1 MKYDDK
7 DDDRTPI
14 GRRHSTTGE
23 HRSARSSA
31 SRSERDNEREDPP
44 LSLNRAAETATTEQP
59 RISRTKRSSNHNDA
73 NNDNNDN
80 NDEEDN
86 YDAESALMATSRS
99 WKRKLF
105 GLSLKL
111 GLIGLVA
118 LAGWGVYLDSKIRN
132 RMDGQVWQLPASV
145 YSRII
150 TLQPGEP
157 YSLKMMSEAL
167 QGMQYRP
174 VNALRRP
181 GDMVVGKSSIDI
193 FRRPFDFPDGP
204 EPQIRLRLSFQN
216 DQLTSM
222 RDLDNGEQMQM
233 LRIDPKLISMMQSPH
248 NEQRL
253 FTPREGFPD
262 LLIETL
268 LLTEDRDFYNH
279 DGVNPLAIGRAVWV
293 NLLAGRTVQG
303 GSTIT
308 QQLAKNLFLSNQ
320 RSLIR
325 KIREAYMAVLIDYRY
340 SKERILET
348 YLNEV
353 YLGQN
358 GNDQIHGFAL
368 ASLFY
373 FGRPVNELTTDQQAL
388 LVGMVKGPSYYN
400 PWRYPERA
408 KERRNVILK
417 VMQDQQVIDQELYDL
432 LSVRPLGVQARGE
445 VTASQPAYMQV
456 MRQELR
462 QALGAK
468 VENLAGMRIFT
479 TLDPAV
485 QQAAEQAVQAGI
497 PALLSQHHLK
507 QLETAMVVVDRY
519 SGEIRALIGG
529 AQTSYAGFN
538 RALQARRPIGSLVKP
553 PIYMTALM
561 SPERYRLNTELA
573 DNPLSIRMPN
583 GQLWQPKNYD
593 RKYRGQVTLLNAL
606 VNSLNVPTVNLGMAV
621 GVETVGNMIHK
632 MGIDQQYIPQ
642 LPAMLLGSISLTPV
656 EVTQIY
662 QTLSSGGQH
671 VPLSTL
677 RSVQDENG
685 QPLFESLPE
694 AQTVVASQAA
704 DLALYGMQQVVARGT
719 ARSLNSRFNAGLA
732 GKTGTTNELRDSWY
746 VGIDGKNVVT
756 VWVGRDDNGEAK
768 LTGANGALTLYR
780 RYLENLPP
788 MPLVIK
794 MPPGIAW
801 VGVSPSGAFDCGA
814 AQTLPVWSSSP
825 EQFCSRP
832 EPVYPSASSESA
844 HPIDQMGNWIQ
855 NVLGL

>member
-1 MKYDDK
+1 MRYDDQ
-7 DDDRTPI
+7 DEDRAPI
-14 GRRHSTTGE
+14 GRRQKP
-23 HRSARSSA
+23 AR
-31 SRSERDNEREDPP
+31 N
-44 LSLNRAAETATTEQP
+44 NRAPARRSPAHNRKNEQDDDEWYDDP
-59 RISRTKRSSNHNDA
+59 DRDLP
-73 NNDNNDN
+73 DDEQ
-80 NDEEDN
+80 DEEAYDDD
-86 YDAESALMATSRS
+86 YDDDHDELADDDDAEEQLMARRPS
-99 WKRKLF
+99 WKRRL
-105 GLSLKL
+105 LSLGLKL
-111 GLIGLVA
+111 ALVGIAVMA
-118 LAGWGVYLDSKIRN
+118 LWGIYLDGKIRD

-150 TLQPGEP
+150 NLQPGEP

-167 QGMQYRP
+167 EGMQYRP

-204 EPQIRLRLSFQN
+204 EPQMRLRLSFAN
-216 DQLTSM
+216 NQLVSM
-222 RDLDNGEQMQM
+222 RDLDSNEQMQM
-233 LRIDPKLISMMQSPH
+233 LRIDPKLIAMLQSPH

-268 LLTEDRDFYNH
+268 LLTEDRDFYQH
-279 DGVNPLAIGRAVWV
+279 DGINPLAIGRAIWV

-308 QQLAKNLFLSNQ
+308 QQLAKNLFLTNQ

-325 KIREAYMAVLIDYRY
+325 KAREAYMAVLIDYRY

-408 KERRNVILK
+408 IERRNVVLK
-417 VMQDQQVIDQELYDL
+417 VMQEQQVIDQELYDL
-432 LSVRPLGVQARGE
+432 LSKRPLGIQARGV

-462 QALGAK
+462 QALGDK
-468 VENLAGMRIFT
+468 SEKLSGMRIFT

-485 QQAAEQAVQAGI
+485 QNAAEKAVQDGI
-497 PALLSQHHLK
+497 PALLSQRHLK
-507 QLETAMVVVDRY
+507 QLETAMVVTDRY
-519 SGEIRALIGG
+519 SGEIRAMIGG
-529 AQTSYAGFN
+529 AQTRYAGFN
-538 RALQARRPIGSLVKP
+538 RALQARRPIGSLIKP
-553 PIYMTALM
+553 PVYMTALTM
-561 SPERYRLNTELA
+561 PDRFRLNTPLS
-573 DNPLSIRMPN
+573 DNPLSMRMPN

-593 RKYRGQVTLLNAL
+593 RKYRGSVTLLTAL
-606 VNSLNVPTVNLGMAV
+606 SNSLNVPTVNLGMQV
-621 GVETVGNMIHK
+621 GLDTIATELTK
-632 MGIDQQYIPQ
+632 MGIDNQYIPR
-642 LPAMLLGSISLTPV
+642 LPAMLLGAISLTPM
-656 EVTQIY
+656 EVTQMY
-662 QTLSSGGQH
+662 QTLASGGQY
-671 VPLSTL
+671 VPMSTL
-677 RSVQDENG
+677 RTVLDENG
-685 QPLFESLPE
+685 QPLYESLPQ
-694 AQTVVASQAA
+694 AQSVVPTQAA
-704 DLALYGMQQVVARGT
+704 DLALYGMQQVVASGT
-719 ARSLNSRFNAGLA
+719 ARSLNKSFNAGLA

-746 VGIDGKNVVT
+746 VGVDGKNVVT

-780 RYLENLPP
+780 RYLEELPP
-788 MPLVIK
+788 MPLVLK

-801 VGVSPSGAFDCGA
+801 IGVTPSGQFDCGA
-814 AQTLPVWSSSP
+814 PQKLPVWTSDP
-825 EQFCSRP
+825 DQFCAP
-832 EPVYPSASSESA
+832 PNPV
-844 HPIDQMGNWIQ
+844 DQMGSWLQ